1 MISFMRE
8 EREHMKDERAEMDA
22 KLEKQRLDAEAK
34 LETQRKEAEAKL
46 EKQRQEHTCEA
57 EAKLEAQRKEADA
70 KLEKQRDETEKLHNE
85 TESLREQARVRT
97 ASEAISEEQL
107 EALQSRLVALHEA
120 KLLTDEESDTA
131 EDITIDCLELLAKA
145 PMTTLEH
152 PTVDK
157 VRTMLVLSEKVAA
170 DRAFA
175 RQLRRK
181 VL

>member
-34 LETQRKEAEAKL
+34 LE
-46 EKQRQEHTCEA
+46 KQREEHTCEA

-70 KLEKQRDETEKLHNE
+70 KLEKQRDETEKLHDE

-97 ASEAISEEQL
+97 AAEAISEEQL

-120 KLLTDEESDTA
+120 KLLTDEESDAA
-131 EDITIDCLELLAKA
+131 EDIVIDCLELLAKA
-145 PMTTLEH
+145 PMTTLEN
-152 PTVDK
+152 PAVDK
-157 VRTMLVLSEKVAA
+157 VRTMIVLSEKVAA

>member
-1 MISFMRE
+1 MMEVSAFMTE
-8 EREHMKDERAEMDA
+8 QLDKQ
-22 KLEKQRLDAEAK
+22 LEKQRMHDAQMRDQMDANMERQLKEAK
-34 LETQRKEAEAKL
+34 RDKAELKAEMEAKL
-46 EKQRQEHTCEA
+46 EK
-57 EAKLEAQRKEADA
+57 
-70 KLEKQRDETEKLHNE
+70 
-85 TESLREQARVRT
+85 LREQARIRT
-97 ASEAISEEQL
+97 ASEAIGEEEL
-107 EALQSRLVALHEA
+107 VALQSRLVALHEA

-175 RQLRRK
+175 RQLQRK
-181 VL
+181 ML

>member
-1 MISFMRE
+1 MQTSLVPAHQQLLITEQQSGTRSGNPSGGTFAEMIRFMRE
-8 EREHMKDERAEMDA
+8 ERAEM
-22 KLEKQRLDAEAK
+22 
-34 LETQRKEAEAKL
+34 EAKL
-46 EKQRQEHTCEA
+46 EKQQLDTEA
-57 EAKLEAQRKEADA
+57 TLATQRKEADA
-70 KLEKQRDETEKLHNE
+70 KLEKQREE
-85 TESLREQARVRT
+85 TESLREQARIRT

-107 EALQSRLVALHEA
+107 EALQSRLVALNEA

-145 PMTTLEH
+145 PMTTLEN
-152 PTVDK
+152 PAVDK
-157 VRTMLVLSEKVAA
+157 VRTMIVLSEKVAA

>member
-1 MISFMRE
+1 MKE
-8 EREHMKDERAEMDA
+8 ERAQMDA
-22 KLEKQRLDAEAK
+22 TLERQR
-34 LETQRKEAEAKL
+34 REAEA
-46 EKQRQEHTCEA
+46 T
-57 EAKLEAQRKEADA
+57 LEAQRKEAAA
-70 KLEKQRDETEKLHNE
+70 KLETEHEETEKL
-85 TESLREQARVRT
+85 REQTRIRT

-145 PMTTLEH
+145 PMTTLEN
-152 PTVDK
+152 PAVDK
-157 VRTMLVLSEKVAA
+157 VRTMIVLSEKVAA

>member
-8 EREHMKDERAEMDA
+8 ERAEMEA
-22 KLEKQRLDAEAK
+22 KLEKQRLDAEAQRK
-34 LETQRKEAEAKL
+34 AADARLETQR
-46 EKQRQEHTCEA
+46 QDA

-70 KLEKQRDETEKLHNE
+70 TLEKQRDETGKLHDE

-97 ASEAISEEQL
+97 AAEAISEEQL

-145 PMTTLEH
+145 PMTTLEN
-152 PTVDK
+152 PAVDK
-157 VRTMLVLSEKVAA
+157 VRTMIVLSEKVAA

-175 RQLRRK
+175 RQLKRK

>member
-1 MISFMRE
+1 MEVSAFVAGQLKEQLKAQRD
-8 EREHMKDERAEMDA
+8 HDEKIRKEMEA

-34 LETQRKEAEAKL
+34 LEVQKKD
-46 EKQRQEHTCEA
+46 
-57 EAKLEAQRKEADA
+57 ADA
-70 KLEKQRDETEKLHNE
+70 KLDT
-85 TESLREQARVRT
+85 LREQARIRT

-145 PMTTLEH
+145 PMTTLEN
-152 PTVDK
+152 PAVDK
-157 VRTMLVLSEKVAA
+157 VRTMIVLSEKVAA

>member
-1 MISFMRE
+1 MMEVSAFMTEQLDKQRTHDAQMRE
-8 EREHMKDERAEMDA
+8 RMDA
-22 KLEKQRLDAEAK
+22 NMERQLEEATRSKAELEAK
-34 LETQRKEAEAKL
+34 LQ
-46 EKQRQEHTCEA
+46 KQHE
-57 EAKLEAQRKEADA
+57 
-70 KLEKQRDETEKLHNE
+70 ETEK
-85 TESLREQARVRT
+85 LREQARIRT

-152 PTVDK
+152 PTVDR
-157 VRTMLVLSEKVAA
+157 VRTMIVLSGKVAA